1 DLPQPVDE
9 PAAGRRVA
17 VPLVEVV
24 RRPRGGERVGGEDGL
39 LADDVPARPAAGQL
53 VLQPRLLLGAE
64 HRAVRVAPLGAG
76 RADVAGGVAGL
87 VAAVLAAVEQV
98 QPGQVAPVERP
109 VHGDAAVVGR
119 RGPHRHVLVPGLVGG
134 LPAGPERLLVAV
146 GVAGVAAGV
155 VALDLVV

>member
-1 DLPQPVDE
+1 RGRVLRVGGDDAHAAGVDVAGEHDRVVDLPQPVDE

-87 VAAVLAAVEQV
+87 VAAVLAAV
-98 QPGQVAPVERP
+98 
-109 VHGDAAVVGR
+109 
-119 RGPHRHVLVPGLVGG
+119 
-134 LPAGPERLLVAV
+134 
-146 GVAGVAAGV
+146 
-155 VALDLVV
+155 